1 MRELRVQS
9 RDLATYRHRVG
20 WGLVA
25 VVLLAFFV
33 WSFPNQS
40 ANGKYVLSAIHLC
53 LALMFFFLAPVGAAD
68 AISREKREGTL
79 GLLLLT
85 KLTST
90 QVVLGKLASHF
101 IRLFYFGFMMLPFL
115 MLPVLLGG
123 VGFRDFLLSAVIL
136 LSIIGIGVSAGL
148 IASALL
154 VKFGASLSW
163 AMLIAVVLTLALG
176 SAILSG
182 LFLTF
187 PHRFPNGIPAIIR
200 VFAIAPL
207 MMFPLQA
214 RDLAG
219 MYVGSPWAFTFIQVG
234 LLLFST
240 LVLIYSIRFC
250 ARKVAQHTEV
260 AGETKRAAAFR
271 RTFLTPVLWRDAY
284 RRSMSRKLDRNPL
297 TWLEYRT
304 AWARAARWAMLLLLV
319 AVETMILISLP
330 NRYEFMA
337 MHFVLV
343 LILVIFLT
351 FKCSSSFQQEKES
364 GAFELLLVTPLTES
378 KLISARLYAVVN
390 YYALTVLMLAV
401 CALLGVYWLLP
412 SNYENAQLS
421 FAVNL
426 TSICASLISVP
437 VCGLFF
443 ALRSKTFLF
452 ALSWTAGV
460 AIFAPICLWSAFRG
474 LLWMYTRNGQSSV
487 ALILESALRIFWWP
501 VLLGIVTYHLLVAFL
516 SHRAAIDLL
525 RTREFRSHR
534 S

>member
-9 RDLATYRHRVG
+9 RDLASYRHRVG
-20 WGLVA
+20 WGLAA

-33 WSFPNQS
+33 WNFPNQS

-85 KLTST
+85 KLTAT
-90 QVVLGKLASHF
+90 QVVLGKLASHL

-115 MLPVLLGG
+115 MIPVLMGG
-123 VGFRDFLLSAVIL
+123 VAFQDFILSAVIL
-136 LSIIGIGVSAGL
+136 LSIISIGVSAGL

-163 AMLIAVVLTLALG
+163 ALLIAVLLTLLLG
-176 SAILSG
+176 SALLTSV
-182 LFLTF
+182 FLTF
-187 PHRFPNGIPAIIR
+187 PNRFPDGIPAIIR

-214 RDLAG
+214 RDFAG
-219 MYVGSPWAFTFIQVG
+219 MYIGSPWAFTFIKVG
-234 LLLFST
+234 LLLLST
-240 LVLIYSIRFC
+240 LVLTFSVRFC

-271 RTFLTPVLWRDAY
+271 RTFLTPVLWREAY

-304 AWARAARWAMLLLLV
+304 AWARAARWAMLLLVV
-319 AVETMILISLP
+319 AAETMILVNMP
-330 NRYEFMA
+330 NRYEFLA
-337 MHFVLV
+337 LHFLLVSVLV
-343 LILVIFLT
+343 AFLT
-351 FKCSSSFQQEKES
+351 FKCSSSFQLEKES
-364 GAFELLLVTPLTES
+364 GAFELLLVTPLTEN

-390 YYALTVLMLAV
+390 YYALTLLMLAA

-412 SNYENAQLS
+412 SNYEHAQLS

-426 TSICASLISVP
+426 TSICASVISVP

-443 ALRSKTFLF
+443 ALRCKTFLS
-452 ALSWTAGV
+452 ALLWTAGI
-460 AIFAPICLWSAFRG
+460 AILAPICFWSAFSG
-474 LLWMYTRNGQSSV
+474 LLWMYTRTGQSPM
-487 ALILESALRIFWWP
+487 ALLVENTLRTFWWP
-501 VLLGIVTYHLLVAFL
+501 VLLGIAGYHLLVAL
-516 SHRAAIDLL
+516 LCYRASVVLL
-525 RTREFRSHR
+525 RSREFRSHR